1 MDCLLKKRCTNFLP
15 QLKKDV
21 NTIFLNT
28 LTTDDKYSRNRE
40 NFQQPIQMQ
49 PSKKRKTFSKFF
61 IAFLKSSSNF
71 EHFEKE
77 DQPHSLR
84 ISENIASESRGY

>member
-1 MDCLLKKRCTNFLP
+1 MNK
-15 QLKKDV
+15 
-21 NTIFLNT
+21 IFLNT

-49 PSKKRKTFSKFF
+49 SPKKRKTFSKFF
-61 IAFLKSSSNF
+61 IAFLKSSSNL

-84 ISENIASESRGY
+84 ISENIACKSRGY

>member
-1 MDCLLKKRCTNFLP
+1 MNK
-15 QLKKDV
+15 
-21 NTIFLNT
+21 IFLNT

-49 PSKKRKTFSKFF
+49 SSKKRKTFSKFF

-71 EHFEKE
+71 GHFEKE